1 MMEAEAEDTNALRVM
16 VEERERTLTNKLIA
30 AVRQVQGCADCGVE
44 PVGCNEGIGREGQC
58 TACRITLHD
67 IIVEID
73 PNKFTGTPCKACSR
87 RDTKSAEFYHFTDYR
102 CLTCGHSW
110 RTDSGR

>member
-1 MMEAEAEDTNALRVM
+1 MVWEEEMMEAEAEDTNALRVM

-58 TACRITLHD
+58 TACRITNREASVLGR
-67 IIVEID
+67 
-73 PNKFTGTPCKACSR
+73 F
-87 RDTKSAEFYHFTDYR
+87 YR
-102 CLTCGHSW
+102 CEAPQGPEALADQAAGETE
-110 RTDSGR
+110 